1 LAILWDARN
10 VGIILRLA
18 MAGDKPGTPNGV
30 SATPAASTPQP
41 IDGTFSI
48 LAAESA
54 ESGKSLTSRLP
65 YRTEVGH
72 GTEAVD
78 NVDQI
83 ALESVM
89 QDRTACGYFR
99 SQSAMSDE
107 SIQLVE
113 QHAYEYGETYDSYLV
128 TEPDREYFWSRDQRG
143 VVAFCRR
150 GRHIIV
156 AGNLLARPEDREP
169 LLIQLLE
176 FARTKRWSVS
186 FVNVPRSHTQLLRSY
201 GFEITKWGEEPI
213 IRLQD
218 ATWQGQEY
226 AWVRRQESFCKQRGV
241 EFREIVADPSDSLY
255 REQIVPQLEAI
266 SRSHIASTLHK
277 RELPFFEGQ
286 FCPLDLRRR
295 RLFVATHAG
304 RIVAFL
310 VCNPGLASELWAV
323 EIYRRF
329 PDAVRGV
336 IPYLIM
342 QTLRTMKAEGVSYVS
357 LSLIPFLRC
366 ETAVTGDSNIMRF
379 AASFWWRHLNSIFD
393 MRGIYHFKSRFR
405 PDYREMYV
413 AALPG
418 LTVRRAFSLALAW
431 KLLNFNPL
439 RLLRR
444 ELAKRAISSQR
455 RSLATPQ
462 WRPERVIRE
471 LRTRLPAATISDS
484 QACTPTELTTPI
496 PVEK

>member
-1 LAILWDARN
+1 MDSLASALLTVLWDPRN
-10 VGIILRLA
+10 IGVILRLA
-18 MAGDKPGTPNGV
+18 MAGDKPG
-30 SATPAASTPQP
+30 ATRAGSTRQP
-41 IDGTFSI
+41 VEGTLSI
-48 LAAESA
+48 LADESA
-54 ESGKSLTSRLP
+54 ESGKAFASRLL
-65 YRTEVGH
+65 YRTEICH
-72 GTEAVD
+72 GMEAVN
-78 NVDQI
+78 NVHQI

-99 SQSAMSDE
+99 SQSAMSGE

-113 QHAYEYGETYDSYLV
+113 QYAYEYGETYDSYLV
-128 TEPDREYFWSRDQRG
+128 TEPDREYFWSRDARG

-176 FARTKRWSVS
+176 FARAQRWSVS
-186 FVNVPRSHTQLLRSY
+186 FVNVPRSHTRLLRSY

-218 ATWQGQEY
+218 TTWQGQEY
-226 AWVRRQESFCKQRGV
+226 AWVRRQENFCKQRGV
-241 EFREIVADPSDSLY
+241 EFREIIGGSVGPRYIETRSSHSWKPY
-255 REQIVPQLEAI
+255 RGT
-266 SRSHIASTLHK
+266 HIASTLHK
-277 RELPFFEGQ
+277 HELPFFEGQ
-286 FCPLDLRRR
+286 FRPLDLRRR

-366 ETAVTGDSNIMRF
+366 ETAVTGDSNVMRF

-418 LTVRRAFSLALAW
+418 LTVRRVFSLALTW
-431 KLLNFNPL
+431 KLLHFSPL
-439 RLLRR
+439 RLLG
-444 ELAKRAISSQR
+444 ASSPSALFHPSDGAWPRPSGVPSGSFANCAPGCRPPRSPILKPARR
-455 RSLATPQ
+455 RS
-462 WRPERVIRE
+462 
-471 LRTRLPAATISDS
+471 
-484 QACTPTELTTPI
+484 
-496 PVEK
+496 